1 MAILI
6 EDIRT
11 IPGIKADNVEMWS
24 LEENKGIKENEA
36 GIEINQ
42 FEENKDIG
50 STNLEKKSKKDHNNS
65 NNNMRIDLNLIGYI
79 SAPVKACIVLTFLGK
94 NYDKITTEMLSWIII
109 LSIVILISLLGTF
122 KYALEMEGKN
132 KWKRFLQRYKY
143 NDQDDNHEQH
153 KRNNYVWI
161 FSNKKLSTSS
171 TSSSQQPKQSKHSK
185 PFAVFKKMQFHSSA
199 VGQHATITNNCN
211 DNDNGAVIE
220 PFINLAE
227 KAVYNFLV
235 KNERIIPLETVKA
248 FVAKQCSPISRD
260 FCNADLLCMLNF
272 ILENI
277 NIFLKESVF
286 HGHWSDHALQ
296 DVAILACEVI
306 ICFGRNYEEAFA
318 SKENV
323 DNEIIKRWID
333 KASRKRKLDEM
344 LIIMNVHVTNA
355 DIRQVLYICHKWKNK
370 LKDCEIVIKEK

>member
-1 MAILI
+1 MGKKQLSMW
-6 EDIRT
+6 IRF
-11 IPGIKADNVEMWS
+11 GVVKKNIKNTLD
-24 LEENKGIKENEA
+24 
-36 GIEINQ
+36 
-42 FEENKDIG
+42 
-50 STNLEKKSKKDHNNS
+50 STLDA
-65 NNNMRIDLNLIGYI
+65 L
-79 SAPVKACIVLTFLGK
+79 
-94 NYDKITTEMLSWIII
+94 YDVCPL
-109 LSIVILISLLGTF
+109 
-122 KYALEMEGKN
+122 
-132 KWKRFLQRYKY
+132 R
-143 NDQDDNHEQH
+143 
-153 KRNNYVWI
+153 
-161 FSNKKLSTSS
+161 NKKLSTSS

-344 LIIMNVHVTNA
+344 LIIMNANASSKRSLDDTNLGKITGFFL
-355 DIRQVLYICHKWKNK
+355 DILEELKETKKGDKKKVLK
-370 LKDCEIVIKEK
+370 LTMDENEYMLKF